1 MNGIDH
7 APGTHFYDGKAMTL
21 DSSPARDLR
30 ARARQAMLEAGFAL
44 DLPPAAAAE
53 AAALDQSQI
62 AAQATQ
68 VRDLRALLWS
78 SIDNADSRDLDQ
90 VEFAE
95 RLPSGE
101 IRLLIGIA
109 DVDAFVSAG
118 SAIDRHAAANATSVY
133 TGVVTFP
140 MLPEHLSTN
149 LTSLIAGADRL
160 ALVVEFVIG
169 DPAAGSSQSDEPRAP
184 DVYRA
189 LVHNHAKLDYVT
201 TGAWLEKSGNAPPEL
216 AAIPGLEAQLRLQD
230 QAAEW
235 LRALRRRNGALDL
248 ETIEAH
254 LVAADGVVLD
264 LTVQHK
270 SRARYLI
277 ESLMIAANS
286 VMAAFLE
293 DRGVP
298 VIERVVR
305 TPTRWPR
312 IVELAATFGEQLPTM
327 PNVRALSDFMERRK
341 QADPAHFPDLSLA
354 VVKLLG
360 AGEYT
365 LVLPGQDDVS
375 HFGLAAQD
383 YTHATA
389 PNRRYADLITQRLLK
404 ATLAQL
410 PAPYTNAELAA
421 IAELCNERNSAA
433 KKVERRMRKTA
444 SVALMAGKIGATFDA
459 IVTGA
464 ADKGTFVRLLAPPVE
479 GRVVRGEQGLDVG
492 DQTRVRLVATDAAKG
507 FIDFER
513 V

>member
-1 MNGIDH
+1 
-7 APGTHFYDGKAMTL
+7 MTL
-21 DSSPARDLR
+21 DSHPARDLR
-30 ARARQAMLEAGFAL
+30 ARARQVMLDAGLAP
-44 DLPPAAAAE
+44 DVPAAAAAE
-53 AAALDQSQI
+53 AAALDPAQI
-62 AAQATQ
+62 AAQAAQ
-68 VRDLRALLWS
+68 VRDLRGLLWS

-90 VEFAE
+90 VEFVE
-95 RLPSGE
+95 QLPSGE
-101 IRLLIGIA
+101 IRLLVGIA
-109 DVDAFVSAG
+109 DVDAFVPAG

-140 MLPEHLSTN
+140 MLPERLSTD

-160 ALVVEFVIG
+160 AVVVEFVVG
-169 DPAAGSSQSDEPRAP
+169 DPAAGSSQSGEPRVS
-184 DVYRA
+184 DIYRA
-189 LVHNHAKLDYVT
+189 LVHNHAKLDYAT
-201 TGAWLEKSGNAPPEL
+201 TGAWLERRGAVPLEL
-216 AAIPGLEAQLRLQD
+216 AATPGLEAQLRLQD

-248 ETIEAH
+248 ETIEAS

-270 SRARYLI
+270 NRARYLI
-277 ESLMIAANS
+277 ESLMIAANI
-286 VMAAFLE
+286 VMATFLE

-305 TPTRWPR
+305 TPKRWPR
-312 IVELAATFGEQLPTM
+312 IVELAATLGERLPAAPDSRT
-327 PNVRALSDFMERRK
+327 LSDFMERRK

-365 LVLPGQDDVS
+365 LVLPGLDDVS

-389 PNRRYADLITQRLLK
+389 PNRRYADLVIQRLLK

-410 PAPYTNAELAA
+410 PTPYTNAELEA
-421 IAELCNERNSAA
+421 IAERCNEGDRAA

-444 SVALMAGKIGATFDA
+444 AVALMAGRIGATFDA
-459 IVTGA
+459 IVTGV

-492 DQTRVRLVATDAAKG
+492 DQTRVRLVATDYAKG

>member
-1 MNGIDH
+1 
-7 APGTHFYDGKAMTL
+7 MTL
-21 DSSPARDLR
+21 DSAPARDLR
-30 ARARQAMLEAGFAL
+30 ALAHQAMLEAGFAP
-44 DLPPAAAAE
+44 DVPPAAAAE
-53 AAALDQSQI
+53 VAALDP
-62 AAQATQ
+62 A
-68 VRDLRALLWS
+68 
-78 SIDNADSRDLDQ
+78 
-90 VEFAE
+90 
-95 RLPSGE
+95 
-101 IRLLIGIA
+101 GIA
-109 DVDAFVSAG
+109 DVDAFAPAG
-118 SAIDRHAAANATSVY
+118 SAIDRYAASNATSVY

-140 MLPEHLSTN
+140 MLPERLSTD
-149 LTSLIAGADRL
+149 LSSLIAGADRL
-160 ALVVEFVIG
+160 AVVVEFVVG
-169 DPAAGSSQSDEPRAP
+169 DPAAGSRPSGEPRES

-189 LVHNHAKLDYVT
+189 LVHNHAKLDYET
-201 TGAWLEKSGNAPPEL
+201 TGAWLERSGAPPPEL
-216 AAIPGLEAQLRLQD
+216 TNTPGLEAQLRLQD

-248 ETIEAH
+248 ETIEAS

-270 SRARYLI
+270 NRARYLI
-277 ESLMIAANS
+277 ESLMIAANT
-286 VMAAFLE
+286 VMATFLE

-305 TPTRWPR
+305 TPKRWPR
-312 IVELAATFGEQLPTM
+312 IVELAATLGERLPAA
-327 PNVRALSDFMERRK
+327 PDSRALSDFMERRK

-365 LVLPGQDDVS
+365 LVLPGLDDAS

-389 PNRRYADLITQRLLK
+389 PNRRYADLITQRLIK
-404 ATLAQL
+404 ATLARL
-410 PAPYTNAELAA
+410 PVPYTNAELEA
-421 IAELCNERNSAA
+421 ITKRCNERDRAA

-444 SVALMAGKIGATFDA
+444 AVALMAGRIGDRFDA
-459 IVTGA
+459 IVTGVA
-464 ADKGTFVRLLAPPVE
+464 AKGTFVRLLAPPVE

-492 DQTRVRLVATDAAKG
+492 DQTRVRLVATDYAKG

>member
-1 MNGIDH
+1 
-7 APGTHFYDGKAMTL
+7 MTL
-21 DSSPARDLR
+21 DSPPARDLR
-30 ARARQAMLEAGFAL
+30 ARARQAMLEAGFAP
-44 DLPPAAAAE
+44 DVPPAAAAE
-53 AAALDQSQI
+53 AAALDREQI
-62 AAQATQ
+62 AAQVAQ
-68 VRDLRALLWS
+68 VRDLRGLLWS

-95 RLPSGE
+95 HLPSGE
-101 IRLLIGIA
+101 IRLLVGIA
-109 DVDAFVSAG
+109 DVDAFVPAG
-118 SAIDRHAAANATSVY
+118 SAIDRHVATNATSVY

-140 MLPEHLSTN
+140 MLPERLSTD

-160 ALVVEFVIG
+160 AVVVEFVVG
-169 DPAAGSSQSDEPRAP
+169 DPAAGSSQSGEPRMS

-189 LVHNHAKLDYVT
+189 LVHNHAKLDYET
-201 TGAWLEKSGNAPPEL
+201 TGAWLESSGAPPPEL
-216 AAIPGLEAQLRLQD
+216 ADTPGLEAQLRLQD

-248 ETIEAH
+248 ETIEAS
-254 LVAADGVVLD
+254 LVAADGVVVE
-264 LTVQHK
+264 LTVRHK
-270 SRARYLI
+270 NRARYLI

-286 VMAAFLE
+286 VMATFLE

-298 VIERVVR
+298 TIERVVR
-305 TPTRWPR
+305 TPARWPR
-312 IVELAATFGEQLPTM
+312 IVELAATFGEQLPAA
-327 PNVRALSDFMERRK
+327 PDSRALSDFMERRK

-360 AGEYT
+360 SGEYT
-365 LVLPGQDDVS
+365 LVLPGLDDAS

-389 PNRRYADLITQRLLK
+389 PNRRYADLVMQRLIK

-410 PAPYTNAELAA
+410 PAPYANAELEA
-421 IAELCNERNSAA
+421 IAERCNERDRAA

-444 SVALMAGKIGATFDA
+444 AVALMAGRIGDTFDA
-459 IVTGA
+459 IVTGVA
-464 ADKGTFVRLLAPPVE
+464 PKGTFVRLLAPPVE

-492 DQTRVRLVATDAAKG
+492 DRTRVRLVATDATKG

>member
-1 MNGIDH
+1 
-7 APGTHFYDGKAMTL
+7 MTL
-21 DSSPARDLR
+21 DSAPAHDLR
-30 ARARQAMLEAGFAL
+30 ALAHQAMLEAGFAP
-44 DLPPAAAAE
+44 DVPPAAAAE
-53 AAALDQSQI
+53 AAALDPARI
-62 AAQATQ
+62 AAQAAQ
-68 VRDLRALLWS
+68 LRDLRGLLWS

-95 RLPSGE
+95 LLPSGE
-101 IRLLIGIA
+101 IRLLVGIA
-109 DVDAFVSAG
+109 DVDAWVPAG
-118 SAIDRHAAANATSVY
+118 AAIDRHAFANATSVY

-140 MLPEHLSTN
+140 MLPERLSTD
-149 LTSLIAGADRL
+149 LTSLIQGADRL
-160 ALVVEFVIG
+160 AVVVEFVVG
-169 DPAAGSSQSDEPRAP
+169 DPAAGSSGSGEPHAA
-184 DVYRA
+184 DIYRA
-189 LVHNHAKLDYVT
+189 LVHNHAKLDYITV
-201 TGAWLEKSGNAPPEL
+201 GGWLEGNAVAPPQL
-216 AAIPGLEAQLRLQD
+216 ADTPGLEAQLRLQD

-248 ETIEAH
+248 ETIEAS

-270 SRARYLI
+270 NRARYLL

-305 TPTRWPR
+305 VPARWPR
-312 IVELAATFGEQLPTM
+312 IVELAATLGAHLPAA
-327 PNVRALSDFMERRK
+327 PDSRALSDFMERRK

-365 LVLPGQDDVS
+365 LVLPGLDDAG

-389 PNRRYADLITQRLLK
+389 PNRRYADLITQRLIK

-410 PAPYTNAELAA
+410 PAPYANAELEE
-421 IAELCNERNSAA
+421 IAERCNERDRAA
-433 KKVERRMRKTA
+433 KKVERRMRKSA
-444 SVALMAGKIGATFDA
+444 AVALMAGRIGATFDA
-459 IVTGA
+459 IVTGVA
-464 ADKGTFVRLLAPPVE
+464 EKGTFVRLLALPVE

-492 DQTRVRLVATDAAKG
+492 DQTRVRLVATDQAKG
-507 FIDFER
+507 FVDFER

>member
-1 MNGIDH
+1 
-7 APGTHFYDGKAMTL
+7 
-21 DSSPARDLR
+21 
-30 ARARQAMLEAGFAL
+30 MLEAGFAP
-44 DLPPAAAAE
+44 DVPPDAAAE
-53 AAALDQSQI
+53 AAALDP
-62 AAQATQ
+62 ARVGAQATGL
-68 VRDLRALLWS
+68 RDLRGLLWS
-78 SIDNADSRDLDQ
+78 SIDNAESRDLDQ

-95 RLPSGE
+95 QLPSGE
-101 IRLLIGIA
+101 IRLLVGIA
-109 DVDAFVSAG
+109 DVDAFVPAG

-133 TGVVTFP
+133 TGVETFP
-140 MLPEHLSTN
+140 MLPERLSTD

-160 ALVVEFVIG
+160 AVVIEFVVG
-169 DPAAGSSQSDEPRAP
+169 DPAATSSQHDQPHAT
-184 DVYRA
+184 DIYRA
-189 LVHNHAKLDYVT
+189 LVHNYAKLDYVT
-201 TGAWLEKSGNAPPEL
+201 VGGWLEGRAAAPPQLAATPEL
-216 AAIPGLEAQLRLQD
+216 AAQLRLQD

-235 LRALRRRNGALDL
+235 LHELRRRNGALDL
-248 ETIEAH
+248 ETTEAS
-254 LVAADGVVLD
+254 LVTADGVVLD

-270 SRARYLI
+270 NRARYLI

-293 DRGVP
+293 DRSVP

-305 TPTRWPR
+305 EPARWPR
-312 IVELAATFGEQLPTM
+312 IVELAATLGEHLPAA
-327 PNVRALSDFMERRK
+327 PDSRALADFMERRK
-341 QADPAHFPDLSLA
+341 QADQLHFPDLSLA

-365 LVLPGQDDVS
+365 LVLPGQDDAS

-389 PNRRYADLITQRLLK
+389 PNRRYADLVTQRLLK

-410 PAPYTNAELAA
+410 PPPYTNEQLAA
-421 IAELCNERNSAA
+421 IAEQCNERDHAA
-433 KKVERRMRKTA
+433 KKVERLMRKTA
-444 SVALMAGKIGATFDA
+444 AVALMAGRVGETFGA
-459 IVTGA
+459 IVTGV

-492 DQTRVRLVATDAAKG
+492 DQTRVRLVATNYEKG

>member
-1 MNGIDH
+1 
-7 APGTHFYDGKAMTL
+7 MTL
-21 DSSPARDLR
+21 DSPPARDLR
-30 ARARQAMLEAGFAL
+30 ARARQAMLEAGFAP
-44 DLPPAAAAE
+44 DVPPAAAAE
-53 AAALDQSQI
+53 AAALDREQI
-62 AAQATQ
+62 AAQVAQ
-68 VRDLRALLWS
+68 VRDLRGLLWS

-95 RLPSGE
+95 HLPSGE
-101 IRLLIGIA
+101 IRLLVGIA
-109 DVDAFVSAG
+109 DVDAFVPAG
-118 SAIDRHAAANATSVY
+118 SAIDRHVATNATSVY

-140 MLPEHLSTN
+140 MLPERLSTD

-160 ALVVEFVIG
+160 AVVVEFVVG
-169 DPAAGSSQSDEPRAP
+169 DPAAGSSKRGEPRAS

-189 LVHNHAKLDYVT
+189 LVHNHAKLDYET
-201 TGAWLEKSGNAPPEL
+201 TGAWLESSGAPPPEL
-216 AAIPGLEAQLRLQD
+216 ADTPGLEAQLRLQD

-248 ETIEAH
+248 ETIEAS
-254 LVAADGVVLD
+254 LVAADGVV
-264 LTVQHK
+264 
-270 SRARYLI
+270 ARYLI

-286 VMAAFLE
+286 VMATFLE

-298 VIERVVR
+298 TIERVVR
-305 TPTRWPR
+305 TPARWPR
-312 IVELAATFGEQLPTM
+312 IVELAATFGEQLPAA
-327 PNVRALSDFMERRK
+327 PDSRALSDFMERRK

-360 AGEYT
+360 SGEYT
-365 LVLPGQDDVS
+365 LVLPGLDDAS

-389 PNRRYADLITQRLLK
+389 PNRRYADLVMQRLIK

-410 PAPYTNAELAA
+410 PAPYANAELEA
-421 IAELCNERNSAA
+421 IAERCNERDRAA

-444 SVALMAGKIGATFDA
+444 AVALMAGRIGDTFDA
-459 IVTGA
+459 IVTGVA
-464 ADKGTFVRLLAPPVE
+464 PKGTFVRLLAPPVE

-492 DQTRVRLVATDAAKG
+492 DRTRVRLVATDYAKG

-513 V
+513 A

>member
-1 MNGIDH
+1 
-7 APGTHFYDGKAMTL
+7 MTL
-21 DSSPARDLR
+21 DSAPARDLR
-30 ARARQAMLEAGFAL
+30 ALAHQAMLEAGFAP
-44 DLPPAAAAE
+44 DVPPAAAAE
-53 AAALDQSQI
+53 VAALDPARI
-62 AAQATQ
+62 AAQ
-68 VRDLRALLWS
+68 VRDLRGLLWS

-101 IRLLIGIA
+101 IRLRVGIA
-109 DVDAFVSAG
+109 DVDAFAPAG
-118 SAIDRHAAANATSVY
+118 SAIDRYAASNATSVY

-140 MLPEHLSTN
+140 MLPERLSTD
-149 LTSLIAGADRL
+149 LSSLIAGADRL
-160 ALVVEFVIG
+160 AVVVEFVVG
-169 DPAAGSSQSDEPRAP
+169 DPAAGSRPSGEPRES

-189 LVHNHAKLDYVT
+189 LVHNHAKLDYET
-201 TGAWLEKSGNAPPEL
+201 TGAWLERSGAPPPEL
-216 AAIPGLEAQLRLQD
+216 TNTPGLEAQLRLQD

-248 ETIEAH
+248 ETIEAS

-270 SRARYLI
+270 NRARYLI

-293 DRGVP
+293 DRGAP
-298 VIERVVR
+298 AIERVVR
-305 TPTRWPR
+305 TPARWPR
-312 IVELAATFGEQLPTM
+312 IVELAATLGEQLPAA
-327 PNVRALSDFMERRK
+327 PDSRALSDFMDRRK

-360 AGEYT
+360 SGEYT
-365 LVLPGQDDVS
+365 LVLPGLDDAS

-389 PNRRYADLITQRLLK
+389 PNRRYADLIMQRLIK
-404 ATLAQL
+404 AILAQL
-410 PAPYTNAELAA
+410 PTPYANAELEA
-421 IAELCNERNSAA
+421 IAERCNERDRAA

-444 SVALMAGKIGATFDA
+444 AVALMAGRIGDRFDA
-459 IVTGA
+459 IVTGVA
-464 ADKGTFVRLLAPPVE
+464 AKGTFVRLLAPPVE

-492 DQTRVRLVATDAAKG
+492 DQTRVRLVATDYAKG

-513 V
+513 A

>member
-1 MNGIDH
+1 
-7 APGTHFYDGKAMTL
+7 MTL
-21 DSSPARDLR
+21 DSTPARDLR
-30 ARARQAMLEAGFAL
+30 VIARQAMLEAGFAP
-44 DLPPAAAAE
+44 DVPPAASAE
-53 AAALDQSQI
+53 AAALDQAQI
-62 AAQATQ
+62 VAQAGK
-68 VRDLRALLWS
+68 VRDLRGLLWS

-95 RLPSGE
+95 QLPTGE

-109 DVDAFVSAG
+109 DVDAFVPAG
-118 SAIDRHAAANATSVY
+118 SVIDRHAATNATSVY

-140 MLPEHLSTN
+140 MLPERLSTD

-160 ALVVEFVIG
+160 AIVVEFVV
-169 DPAAGSSQSDEPRAP
+169 DAPAADSSHSGEPRAS
-184 DVYRA
+184 DIYRA
-189 LVHNHAKLDYVT
+189 LVHNHAKLDYAT
-201 TGAWLEKSGNAPPEL
+201 TGAWLEDRGGAPPEL

-230 QAAEW
+230 RAAEW

-248 ETIEAH
+248 ETIEAS

-270 SRARYLI
+270 NRARYLI

-286 VMAAFLE
+286 VIVTFLE

-298 VIERVVR
+298 AIERVVR
-305 TPTRWPR
+305 TPARWPR
-312 IVELAATFGEQLPTM
+312 IVELAAMFGEQLPAT
-327 PNVRALSDFMERRK
+327 PDSRALSDFMERRK
-341 QADPAHFPDLSLA
+341 QADLAHFPDLSLA

-365 LVLPGQDDVS
+365 LVLPGQDDAS

-389 PNRRYADLITQRLLK
+389 PNRRYADLATQRLLK
-404 ATLAQL
+404 ATLAKL
-410 PAPYTNAELAA
+410 PVPYTNAELAA
-421 IAELCNERNSAA
+421 SAERCNERDRAA

-444 SVALMAGKIGATFDA
+444 AVALMAGRIGEIFDA

-479 GRVVRGEQGLDVG
+479 GRVVRGEQSLDVG